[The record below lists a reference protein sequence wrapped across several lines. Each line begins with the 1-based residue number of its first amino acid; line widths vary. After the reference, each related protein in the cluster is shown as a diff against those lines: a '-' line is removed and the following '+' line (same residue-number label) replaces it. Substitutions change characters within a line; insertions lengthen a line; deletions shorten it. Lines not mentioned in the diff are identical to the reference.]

1 VTCRP
6 SWQAGGVRA
15 VGGYAGTVTPQEL
28 TNLAHLRRAR
38 DMMDRE
44 YAGPLDVAALARVA
58 LMSTAH
64 FARQFREAYGETPYS
79 YLMTR
84 RIERAK
90 ALLRRGDL
98 SVTEVCMAV
107 GCSSLGSFSARFTQ
121 LVGETPTAYR
131 ARDHAVLAG
140 VPGCVA
146 KDLTRP
152 SRKRSRAG
160 AARGAAAP

>member
-1 VTCRP
+1 VT
-6 SWQAGGVRA
+6 
-15 VGGYAGTVTPQEL
+15 TEEL
-28 TNLAHLRRAR
+28 ANLAHLRRSR
-38 DMMDRE
+38 DLMDRE
-44 YAGPLDVAALARVA
+44 YARPLTVAALARAA

-64 FARQFREAYGETPYS
+64 FSRQFRAAYGETPYA

-90 ALLRRGDL
+90 ALLRGGEL

-107 GCSSLGSFSARFTQ
+107 GCSSLGSFSARFTH

-131 ARDHAVLAG
+131 ARDHSALAS

-146 KDLTRP
+146 RDLTRP
-152 SRKRSRAG
+152 TGKPADKPSRIRE
-160 AARGAAAP
+160 ARGPLAA